1 MIFYGEQL
9 AADTTLPQP
18 FTDYIDDP
26 LQART
31 FILIK
36 LLNNKINFLF
46 RWRGM

>member
-26 LQART
+26 LQARK
-31 FILIK
+31 FKLINM
-36 LLNNKINFLF
+36 LNK
-46 RWRGM
+46 

>member
-26 LQART
+26 LQARK
-31 FILIK
+31 FIVMKVLT
-36 LLNNKINFLF
+36 NKT
-46 RWRGM
+46 